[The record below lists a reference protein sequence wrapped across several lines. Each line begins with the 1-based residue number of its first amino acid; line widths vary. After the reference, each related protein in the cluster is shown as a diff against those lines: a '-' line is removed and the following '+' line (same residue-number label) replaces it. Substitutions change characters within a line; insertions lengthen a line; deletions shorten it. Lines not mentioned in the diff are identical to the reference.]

1 MRHRSASIPAG
12 LLTGL
17 IAGGSVGFMSA
28 SSGCLIPDHCI
39 VVTVPGVDWCSK
51 AVGALQWP
59 VGHPELAVPVLDET
73 NRPPIGC
80 RCFNLAEVEILY
92 AEAPHEK
99 FAEFT
104 ASIQQ
109 ATRDECD
116 FIVPAGW
123 DHNCYIVGM
132 DGPTFNDVYPDAAG
146 TCIGDCTYV
155 KPPPNGTCRADPNPY
170 ECEERYGDGRMDT
183 GSSMA
188 TDSVAETSTSDET
201 NTSDETDS
209 GGDGDGLWRR

>member
-1 MRHRSASIPAG
+1 
-12 LLTGL
+12 
-17 IAGGSVGFMSA
+17 MSA

-132 DGPTFNDVYPDAAG
+132 GGPTFQDVYPGPAG
-146 TCIGDCTYV
+146 KCIGDCAYA
-155 KPPPNGTCRADPNPY
+155 KKNEECQEDPSPY
-170 ECEERYGDGRMDT
+170 ECEERYGNNGMET
-183 GSSMA
+183 S
-188 TDSVAETSTSDET
+188 DSVATESAGETGTTDEGG
-201 NTSDETDS
+201 SS
-209 GGDGDGLWRR
+209 GDGDGDGLWRR